1 MADLGRKWSKFGYHG
16 NKGRPNE
23 NLNSTIKSA
32 VPENPLFGAN
42 SAAPAFAQAELW
54 TIWVENNRNFKNQYL
69 KENLTDLPQTAIRT
83 GP

>member
-1 MADLGRKWSKFGYHG
+1 MADLDRKWSNFRYHG

-42 SAAPAFAQAELW
+42 SVALAIVQADLW
-54 TIWVENNRNFKNQYL
+54 RFGSKMVENSKINISMN
-69 KENLTDLPQTAIRT
+69 I
-83 GP
+83 